1 MTRRVLSFLAV
12 FSRLCRGHIGLAKEQ
27 LRAYTVARMNALIS
41 TLEQAVAEGKLL
53 PASLENIQLLM
64 RGTQDP
70 VVPATIGELVDKG
83 EWTELNNR
91 FYKTLAFGTG
101 GLRGRTIGTVVMPA
115 EQGKGGV
122 NGRPEFPCVGTAC
135 MNFFNVGRAMRGLIA
150 YVRRF
155 VEADGSGR
163 KPLIVIGH
171 DTRHFSRDFAE
182 YCSRIATDLGCD
194 CALFDGP
201 CSVPEVSFA
210 IRELRADTGVMITAS
225 HNPAHDNGFK
235 AYFND
240 GAQLIAPHDKGVI
253 TEVNALT
260 SDSYEPLPADQQ
272 GSLRVL
278 DSSFDEIYIARLKGV
293 VLRPEVFGKASA
305 KVVYTNLHG
314 TGKRCIV
321 PLLKSIGSNVSTVA
335 AQDVQDGRFPT
346 VASPNPENAPALD
359 MAIAQANE
367 EQADLVIATDPDCDR
382 MGIAVR
388 NPATGKMELLT
399 GNQTGC
405 LLAWYRCMSLVEL
418 GILTPENLKHAVMV
432 KTFVTSP
439 LQDAIAKSF
448 GIDVVNVLT
457 GFKYIAAKLGKYEN
471 AIPAELRRNYRSMSE
486 AETRELRL
494 RTSKYFVFGGEESY
508 GYLAQDFVRDKDA
521 NVAALCLA
529 EMNAYLAT
537 QGIGLLEC
545 LNNIYKEFG
554 YYKEL
559 GKSLVMEGADG
570 AAKIAALTQ
579 SYIDNPPSAMDGS
592 KVVRVRNFANGDL
605 LDAEGDPIPAE
616 KMLFFDLEDGRS
628 FAVRPSGTEPK
639 IKYYLFAHGAPG
651 VEPEVSRPVVEASID
666 GLWKAVAADAAER
679 SR

>member
-1 MTRRVLSFLAV
+1 
-12 FSRLCRGHIGLAKEQ
+12 
-27 LRAYTVARMNALIS
+27 MNALIS

-53 PASLENIQLLM
+53 PASLANIQLLM

-101 GLRGRTIGTVVMPA
+101 GLRGRTIGTVIMPA
-115 EQGKGGV
+115 EQGKGGI

-278 DSSFDEIYIARLKGV
+278 DSSFDDIYIARLKGV
-293 VLRPEVFGKASA
+293 VLRPDVFGKASA

-471 AIPAELRRNYRSMSE
+471 AIPAEQRRDYRSMSE
-486 AETRELRL
+486 AETRALRL
-494 RTSKYFVFGGEESY
+494 STSKYFVFGGEESY

-579 SYIDNPPSAMDGS
+579 SYIDNPPAAMDGS
-592 KVVRVRNFANGDL
+592 KVVGVRNFADGNL

-639 IKYYLFAHGAPG
+639 IKYYLFAHGEPG
-651 VEPEVSRPVVEASID
+651 VAPEVSRPLVESSID
-666 GLWKAVAADAAER
+666 ALWKAVEADAAER

>member
-1 MTRRVLSFLAV
+1 
-12 FSRLCRGHIGLAKEQ
+12 
-27 LRAYTVARMNALIS
+27 MNALIS

-293 VLRPEVFGKASA
+293 VLRPEVFRKASA

-418 GILTPENLKHAVMV
+418 GSLTPENLTHAVMV

-579 SYIDNPPSAMDGS
+579 SYIDNPPSAMDGA
-592 KVVRVRNFANGDL
+592 KVVSVRNFANGDL
-605 LDAEGDPIPAE
+605 LDAEGDPNPAE
-616 KMLFFDLEDGRS
+616 KRRSVGHGDGGS

-666 GLWKAVAADAAER
+666 ALWKAVAADAAER

>member
-1 MTRRVLSFLAV
+1 
-12 FSRLCRGHIGLAKEQ
+12 
-27 LRAYTVARMNALIS
+27 MNALIS

-666 GLWKAVAADAAER
+666 ALWKAVAADAAER

>member
-1 MTRRVLSFLAV
+1 MDT
-12 FSRLCRGHIGLAKEQ
+12 
-27 LRAYTVARMNALIS
+27 
-41 TLEQAVAEGKLL
+41 KLL
-53 PASLENIQLLM
+53 SALEKAVSSGELLSSSLANIQLLM
-64 RGTQDP
+64 AGTQDP
-70 VVPATIGELVDKG
+70 VAPAAVHELAEHG
-83 EWTELNNR
+83 EWAELNNR

-101 GLRGRTIGTVVMPA
+101 GLRGRTIGTVVTAA
-115 EQGKGGV
+115 EQGKGGL
-122 NGRPEFPCVGTAC
+122 NGRPEYPCVGTAC
-135 MNFFNVGRAMRGLIA
+135 MNYFNVGRAMRGLIA

-155 VEADGSGR
+155 VEAAGENR

-182 YCSRIATDLGCD
+182 FSARIATGLGCD

-201 CSVPEVSFA
+201 CSTPEVSFA
-210 IRELRADTGVMITAS
+210 IRELNADTGVVITAS

-260 SDSYEPLPADQQ
+260 SDTYTPLPADRQ
-272 GSLRVL
+272 GTLRVL
-278 DSSFDEIYIARLKGV
+278 GEEFDAIFINRLKGII
-293 VLRPEVFGKASA
+293 LRPDVFSQSAA

-321 PLLKSIGSNVSTVA
+321 PILREIGCHVSTVA
-335 AQDVQDGRFPT
+335 EQDVQDGRFPT

-359 MAIAQANE
+359 MAIAQADRE
-367 EQADLVIATDPDCDR
+367 KADLVIATDPDSDR

-388 NPATGKMELLT
+388 NKATGNMELLT

-405 LLAWYRCMSLVEL
+405 LLAWYRCMTMREL
-418 GILTPENLKHAVMV
+418 GLITPGNVDRAVMV

-439 LQDAIAKSF
+439 LQDAIAASF
-448 GIDVVNVLT
+448 GIGTVNVLT
-457 GFKYIAAKLGKYEN
+457 GFKYIAAKLGKYEQ
-471 AIPAELRRNYRSMSE
+471 AIPADKRAGYRSMSE
-486 AETRELRL
+486 EQTRALRL
-494 RTSKYFVFGGEESY
+494 EYSKFFVFGGEESY

-521 NVAALCLA
+521 NAAALCLA
-529 EMNAYLAT
+529 ELNAYLAT

-545 LNNIYKEFG
+545 LDNIYRELG

-579 SYIDNPPSAMDGS
+579 SYIQNPPTEMDGVAVAGTRDFTS
-592 KVVRVRNFANGDL
+592 GEL
-605 LDAEGDPIPAE
+605 TDAEGDPIPAE
-616 KMLFFDLEDGRS
+616 KMLFIDLADGRS

-639 IKYYLFAHGAPG
+639 IKYYLFAHGEKGAAL
-651 VEPEVSRPVVEASID
+651 ETSKASVEAGIAS
-666 GLWKAVAADAAER
+666 LWAAVEADAHKR
-679 SR
+679 IN